1 MRNVQAMQASSI
13 TINPC
18 SNVRSSKG
26 NSTVAFGG
34 RTISPKIH
42 QSQQA
47 VASRSSLHFRC
58 AHVPASD
65 CARVLDRL
73 GRPPRAVL
81 AAAAAGSRRQRTQV
95 PLHPAEPKKAE
106 TTTDATTTAKPR
118 RRRDLTATGFV
129 FFNEKTQQPRAFI
142 NRFFEWT
149 GPVRLALF
157 ERILMAL

>member
-65 CARVLDRL
+65 CARVLDRPA
-73 GRPPRAVL
+73 GRRVL
-81 AAAAAGSRRQRTQV
+81 CSLQQLRDLDGKGLKFLCTRRSRR
-95 PLHPAEPKKAE
+95 K
-106 TTTDATTTAKPR
+106 R
-118 RRRDLTATGFV
+118 RRRLM
-129 FFNEKTQQPRAFI
+129 R
-142 NRFFEWT
+142 R
-149 GPVRLALF
+149 RLRSLVAV
-157 ERILMAL
+157 ET